1 MSRKYKDGRDI
12 WESSAYDPC
21 FLLCDEVNLTT
32 LLTALVEYVRERTG
46 PICRCYVVAV
56 VYLPTLSMSQ
66 CGRRCWVNNKL

>member
-1 MSRKYKDGRDI
+1 V
-12 WESSAYDPC
+12 
-21 FLLCDEVNLTT
+21 VNLTT